1 MELLRSV
8 LFAPGNHARRVE
20 KVFDSGADAIVLD
33 LEDAVAIAEKVATRQ
48 VVVAAL
54 QARRPRACLG
64 YVRVNAVDTPYCYG
78 DIDAV
83 VHEGVDGI
91 MFPKVES
98 AAHLF
103 AADWM
108 ISNLEKERGL
118 EPGSIDLLPIVETG
132 VGVSRVEEIAASGT
146 RVKRLCFGAG
156 DYTGDMNM
164 IWTPGES
171 ELMDARARI
180 VLASRAAGIEQPIDS
195 VFIDL
200 DDPDSFEASAQRALS
215 MGFQGKL
222 CIHPKQVE
230 PSNRT
235 FTPSAEQIARAEK
248 YIQAFR
254 AAEAEGSASIQVDGY
269 FVDYPIVERA
279 ERLLAR
285 VAKLRERKA

>member
-1 MELLRSV
+1 MDLLRSV

-20 KVFDSGADAIVLD
+20 KCFDAGADAIVLD
-33 LEDAVAIAEKVATRQ
+33 LEDAVAIAEKVATRD

-54 QARRPRACLG
+54 QSRPPRSCLG
-64 YVRVNAVDTPYCYG
+64 YVRVNAIDTPYCYG

-83 VHEGVDGI
+83 VREGVDGI
-91 MFPKVES
+91 MLPKVES

-118 EPGSIDLLPIVETG
+118 EPGAIDLLPIVETG
-132 VGVSRVEEIAASGT
+132 VGVSRVGEIAAAGT

-164 IWTPGES
+164 VWTAGEN
-171 ELMDARARI
+171 ELLDARARI
-180 VLASRAAGIEQPIDS
+180 VLASRAAGIEQPVDS

-235 FTPSAEQIARAEK
+235 FTPSDEQVAKAEK
-248 YIQAFR
+248 YIKAFR

-269 FVDYPIVERA
+269 FVDYPIVERS

-285 VAKLRERKA
+285 VAKLRERTG